1 MLVRRLQEHC
11 RFIVDVCS
19 GAPVALSVVCNLLR
33 YGHCDAAEFVRLYS
47 DPRLPLDRSL
57 SNTNTSFLPFESRA
71 TNERLQRCAGG
82 ASKPSAD
89 CGAASAN
96 EAAGTRTAQDAAL
109 DAQQAN
115 CKLHCASICNQ
126 FNRKRGIARRGTH
139 RS

>member
-1 MLVRRLQEHC
+1 MPSLLDGLQEHC

-71 TNERLQRCAGG
+71 TNERLQRCAG
-82 ASKPSAD
+82 
-89 CGAASAN
+89 
-96 EAAGTRTAQDAAL
+96 
-109 DAQQAN
+109 
-115 CKLHCASICNQ
+115 
-126 FNRKRGIARRGTH
+126 RGPKCC
-139 RS
+139 